1 MYLNAEIIILEI
13 IRSFIITTI
22 DNIFFMKIIII
33 NIWQI
38 NPQCWGEISL
48 FNADVK

>member
-22 DNIFFMKIIII
+22 DIIFMKIIII
-33 NIWQI
+33 IIIIIINNVWQI
-38 NPQCWGEISL
+38 NP
-48 FNADVK
+48 

>member
-22 DNIFFMKIIII
+22 DIIFMKIIII
-33 NIWQI
+33 IIIIIIINMWQI
-38 NPQCWGEISL
+38 NP
-48 FNADVK
+48 